1 MPLRVSST
9 YSSTIVIDGEVIPIR
24 IKRLDPHQA
33 IDFNRDFQRMGQSQ
47 RTSAVP
53 PDETDVARQI
63 RLEKGED
70 DERAA
75 KTFVVSAISNYLTIE
90 AGHILDTDT
99 DPAKD
104 ITLGLDLVRL
114 YGARDDV
121 LSELL
126 LQIFMEN
133 KLNAEQKANW
143 RIRLAPFVVTPLAV
157 ADRMMAM
164 AKVGPSDRVVDLGCG
179 TGELCLAAARLG
191 AQAIGYDIDADRVQ
205 QATSA
210 ASAAN
215 LLHLC
220 TFKQQDALTVS
231 IKDATVVSLYLLA
244 GAHAKL
250 RPVLLKELPDGARVV
265 THAFTMGGEWIPDQ
279 QDTVPLGEGEE
290 LAHSGQRVVYL
301 YSVDRWRKAHAG
313 PVAA

>member
-9 YSSTIVIDGEVIPIR
+9 YSSTIVIDGEVIPIK

-47 RTSAVP
+47 RAGAVP
-53 PDETDVARQI
+53 ADETEPARAA
-63 RLEKGED
+63 RLVKGED

-99 DPAKD
+99 DKD
-104 ITLGLDLVRL
+104 VTQGLDLVRL

-126 LQIFMEN
+126 FQIFMEN

-157 ADRMMAM
+157 ADRMMAL
-164 AKVGPSDRVVDLGCG
+164 AKVGPGDRVVDLGCG

-220 TFKQQDALTVS
+220 TFKQQDALTVN

-279 QDTVPLGEGEE
+279 QDTVPLGDGEE
-290 LAHSGQRVVYL
+290 LAHSEQRVVYL